1 MLEQMILVTTFFPF
15 PLVFSDRVLSTPL
28 SVSAFCSARVAAPP
42 YLVQC
47 GSFNLHAPLFA
58 ARSQRLF
65 MDVARKR
72 VFRVR
77 FEHKRLKTSQPL
89 SLFFPIYRQR
99 IHLAFCLEFV
109 GTWNKLEA
117 EFADTCRNKIRRF
130 A

>member
-1 MLEQMILVTTFFPF
+1 MILVTTFFLF
-15 PLVFSDRVLSTPL
+15 PLVFSDRVPSTPL

-89 SLFFPIYRQR
+89 SLSLSLPIYRQR
-99 IHLAFCLEFV
+99 IRLAFCLEFV
-109 GTWNKLEA
+109 GTWKKLEA
-117 EFADTCRNKIRRF
+117 EFADTCRNQIRRF

>member
-1 MLEQMILVTTFFPF
+1 MLEQMILVTTFFLF
-15 PLVFSDRVLSTPL
+15 PLVFSDRVPSTPL

-65 MDVARKR
+65 MDVARER

-89 SLFFPIYRQR
+89 PLPPSSLSLSLSQFTGNVSILLFVSNS
-99 IHLAFCLEFV
+99 LER
-109 GTWNKLEA
+109 GTN
-117 EFADTCRNKIRRF
+117 
-130 A
+130 